1 MAECQYSF
9 EEMQTVTQEAAQPIN
24 ISTLSLTELL
34 RVVEEVRATKE
45 PRALVLQQDTEPVAM
60 LTPMPVVKK
69 RPRRAHSPEAILE
82 AVRATAGVWKDLVD
96 GEQLKK
102 DIKEERGD
110 SRPAV
115 TL

>member
-1 MAECQYSF
+1 M
-9 EEMQTVTQEAAQPIN
+9 TQEAAQPIN

-34 RVVEEVRATKE
+34 RVVEEVHTTKE

-60 LTPMPVVKK
+60 LTPMPVAKK
-69 RPRRAHSPEAILE
+69 RSPRTHSPEAVLE

-102 DIKEERGD
+102 DIKEI
-110 SRPAV
+110 
-115 TL
+115 